1 MSDEATG
8 TVRGRQLRVEVRR
21 VPRSDG
27 RVELRDMVVHPGS
40 VVLLPLLDDGRIV
53 MIRNR
58 RFAIERTLLEL
69 PAGTREQDEEP
80 ASCAAR
86 ELAEETGFRAAR
98 LDPVLTFYPAPGT
111 SSERMHLFLAR
122 GLTAGAQRLDASEQI
137 EVEPLSLGDVLARI
151 RANEIE
157 DAKTIAAVLYF
168 HAFGAS
174 LLSASDDAR

>member
-1 MSDEATG
+1 MSDEATE

-69 PAGTREQDEEP
+69 PAGTLEEGEAP
-80 ASCAAR
+80 AACAAR
-86 ELAEETGFRAAR
+86 ELAEETGFRALR
-98 LDPVLTFYPAPGT
+98 LEPLLAFYPAPGT

-122 GLTAGAQRLDASEQI
+122 GLSAGQQRLDPGEQI
-137 EVEPLSLGDVLARI
+137 EVEPLSLGDALARI
-151 RANEIE
+151 RSNEIE

-168 HAFGAS
+168 HAFGA
-174 LLSASDDAR
+174 LLPSAADDAR